1 MRNAQ
6 SKLSIA
12 LLSIVG
18 LAAGIS
24 SPAQANLND
33 QGVELSEPD
42 STQRHAMDMAFN
54 ISDAFEYAAEK
65 IEPSVVHIT
74 VRNTATNE
82 RDNRRAGEGLGSGV
96 IVDPRG
102 YILTNNH
109 VIETGR
115 FITVR
120 LADGRELGARLVGTF
135 EETDIAVLKIEAEDI
150 QAAQFGDS
158 EAVRVGQWVL
168 AVGSPFGFEQ
178 TVTAGIVSAKGRGS
192 MSPQFAAANGPGSM
206 ARLQEFIQTDAA
218 INPGNS
224 GGPLVDLHGNIV
236 GINTAI
242 ITRTGQN
249 NGLGFAIPSDIA
261 KAVMEQIIDI
271 GRVERGYLGIN
282 MKPLPPFEAH
292 ELGIDGGVLIQRIV
306 EDGPAQRA
314 GLRPDDII
322 VTLGGRSTESVVRLS
337 NAIMLIKPDEP
348 VHIEFLRDGKKM
360 MTSAIV
366 TDRDEEIYVTKPG
379 MHVEELGAKL
389 SPSVLTRYR
398 GRRPVGTLPGF
409 VVVGIEPNSET
420 EDIGF
425 ESNDFIYQIDGRTFE
440 TAKDIETYIRDV
452 GQYEPIRVQ
461 FYRGN
466 KPMFIVL
473 KADSNSDD

>member
-6 SKLSIA
+6 SKLSVA
-12 LLSIVG
+12 LLAIVG
-18 LAAGIS
+18 LATGIS
-24 SPAQANLND
+24 TPSFASIND
-33 QGVELSEPD
+33 QGIEISEPD

-74 VRNTATNE
+74 VRNE
-82 RDNRRAGEGLGSGV
+82 RTTKRTGEGLGSGV

-115 FITVR
+115 FISVR
-120 LADGRELGARLVGTF
+120 LADGRELSARLVGTF

-150 QAAQFGDS
+150 QAAQFADS

-192 MSPQFAAANGPGSM
+192 TSPQFAAANGPGSS

-236 GINTAI
+236 GINSAI
-242 ITRTGQN
+242 ITRTGEN

-261 KAVMEQIIDI
+261 KSVMEQIIDI

-282 MKPLPPFEAH
+282 MQPLPAIEAH

-306 EDGPAQRA
+306 EDGPAERA
-314 GLRPDDII
+314 GLRAGDII
-322 VTLGGRSTESVVRLS
+322 VAFGGRSTESVVRLS

-348 VHIEFLRDGKKM
+348 VQIEFIRNGKQM
-360 MTSAIV
+360 SASAVV

-379 MHVEELGAKL
+379 VHIEELGAKI

-409 VVVGIEPNSET
+409 VVVGIEPNSEA
-420 EDIGF
+420 DNRGI
-425 ESNDFIYQIDGRTFE
+425 ESNDFIYQVDGRTFE
-440 TAKDIETYIRDV
+440 SAKDIETYISDV
-452 GQYEPIRVQ
+452 GRYEPIRIQ

-466 KPMFIVL
+466 KPMFVVL
-473 KADSNSDD
+473 DADSELTD